1 MSKARSSATEP
12 GAVELMEEAVHL
24 VRGAPAAAWATYL
37 AGVTPWFLGL
47 AWFWASSSWFSPQPA
62 ELLWQALGLAFLYLW
77 LKTMQAAF
85 CSRLRARRLGQPA
98 PELGA
103 RALGRI
109 AARQAGLQGW
119 AAPVLPVAAV
129 LTVPAGVAW
138 MFFENVTALA
148 ATDDAAGDTL
158 YRRSA
163 REARRWPGPAHVA
176 LLLFSGLWLCVWIN
190 IASAFYVVPFLA
202 RTLLGLDNLFALSGW
217 SGFNTT
223 FLALVTAFTWLAIDP
238 LVKSYH
244 VLRTFY
250 GEARITGEDLR
261 LDIRRAATRGPMAA
275 RATRAALVLVVAGLI
290 AGMSTGAGGLRAQ
303 PAPAPA
309 AVTPAEV
316 DAALDTVLAERD
328 FRWRLEPIPVADTE
342 AGKDGPIKAFVRAG
356 VDWTKQMARDIGEL
370 VGRIR
375 DWFDGLTGDKK
386 KFTPKPQRES
396 SPRDYTAITRVLLY
410 LLLGLCLLALV
421 WVLWLGWK
429 QQRRPAPRALGAAP
443 AAVPPPDLNDDQL
456 EASRLPTDEW
466 LALARAQM
474 ALGEWRLALRAL
486 YLATLAGLGAQGLVT
501 LARAKTNLDY
511 ERELTRR
518 AAGRDALVAGFR
530 ARRLSFERVWYGR
543 DTAAEPE
550 VRAWLVELE
559 RVARPEQGGRVA

>member
-1 MSKARSSATEP
+1 
-12 GAVELMEEAVHL
+12 MEEAVHL

-47 AWFWASSSWFSPQPA
+47 AWFWASSSWFSPRPA
-62 ELLWQALGLAFLYLW
+62 ELLWWALGLALLYLW

-85 CSRLRARRLGQPA
+85 CARLRARRLGQPA

-119 AAPVLPVAAV
+119 AVPVLPVAV
-129 LTVPAGVAW
+129 LLTVPAGVTW
-138 MFFENVTALA
+138 MFFENATALA
-148 ATDDAAGDTL
+148 ATEEPAGDTL
-158 YRRSA
+158 GRRAA
-163 REARRWPGPAHVA
+163 REARRWPGPAHIA

-190 IASAFYVVPFLA
+190 VASTFYVVPYLA
-202 RTLLGLDNLFALSGW
+202 RSLLGLDNLFALSGW

-223 FLALVTAFTWLAIDP
+223 FLALVTAFTWLAVDP

-250 GEARITGEDLR
+250 GEARLTGEDLR
-261 LDIRRAATRGPMAA
+261 LEIQRGPSRGSIPGRTI
-275 RATRAALVLVVAGLI
+275 RAVVVLFAAGLM
-290 AGMSTGAGGLRAQ
+290 AGLAPGAGGLRAEDAS
-303 PAPAPA
+303 APAV
-309 AVTPAEV
+309 VTPAEV
-316 DAALDTVLAERD
+316 DAALDTALAERE
-328 FRWRLEPIPVADTE
+328 FRWRLEPMPVADTE
-342 AGKDGPIKAFVRAG
+342 EGQDGPIKAFVRAG
-356 VDWTKQMARDIGEL
+356 VDWTKQIARDIGDL
-370 VGRIR
+370 VGRVR

-386 KFTPKPQRES
+386 KTTPKPLRDT

-410 LLLGLCLLALV
+410 FLLGVCLVALV
-421 WVLWLGWK
+421 WVLWVGWK
-429 QQRRPAPRALGAAP
+429 QQRRPAPRALAAAP
-443 AAVPPPDLNDDQL
+443 AAVPPPDLNDEKL

-518 AAGRDALVAGFR
+518 AAGQDALVAGFS

-550 VRAWLVELE
+550 VRAWLAELE
-559 RVARPEQGGRVA
+559 RVARPEQGGRGA